1 MSNGKGSLELGAGA
15 GAGGGVMMNAGGE
28 GGFRGTA
35 VMEAR
40 VMPLEGMETARAS
53 CFSRRLPAREGRSG
67 TRTQKE
73 GMLLS
78 LFVLV

>member
-15 GAGGGVMMNAGGE
+15 GAGGVMMNAGGE
-28 GGFRGTA
+28 GGFHGTA